1 MDRNLAL
8 ARRLASRFVT
18 AGLVGS
24 ATALALPAHA
34 DGTPAAKA
42 ATAAGRAAPAR
53 PAAWIDPGPVKP
65 NGSGIRLR
73 YTVASGLQPG
83 QTAIVQLEFSGV
95 RSEGARAEWRAPVG
109 TAVSST
115 QLGNISSIS
124 LPRGQSTVVS
134 LQVTPSADGMAYLD
148 VFTTQGGRG
157 TAQSVPIAVGSG
169 KVLLQQEGVT
179 KVTPSGEKVISLP
192 STPR

>member
-1 MDRNLAL
+1 MERNLAL
-8 ARRLASRFVT
+8 ACRLVT
-18 AGLVGS
+18 AGLVAG
-24 ATALALPAHA
+24 ATVVTLSAHA

-42 ATAAGRAAPAR
+42 AAGRAAPAK
-53 PAAWIDPGPVKP
+53 PSAWIDPGPIKP
-65 NGSGIRLR
+65 NGSGVRLR
-73 YTVASGLQPG
+73 YTVASGLHPG

-95 RSEGARAEWRAPVG
+95 RSDGARAEWRAPVG

-115 QLGNISSIS
+115 QLGNVTSIA
-124 LPRGQSTVVS
+124 LPRGQATVVS

-157 TAQSVPIAVGSG
+157 TAQSVPLAVGSG

-179 KVTPSGEKVISLP
+179 KVTPTGEKVISLP
-192 STPR
+192 STPK